1 MQQLLCG
8 LSMSSVIG
16 QQATRSC
23 LNGRERS
30 AQISLYFSQTE
41 PRTAPAGNSWLTRS
55 RLSPS
60 FKEEEQL
67 GIPLL
72 AAQGRFSTELGFA
85 IIANAGVKLPGFS
98 ISTFV
103 SRVQAVPEALASLMM
118 CLQTQRSFLAAFFAE
133 LQAIRTV
140 QTSPDL

>member
-1 MQQLLCG
+1 MRQLLCG
-8 LSMSSVIG
+8 LPMSSVIG

-30 AQISLYFSQTE
+30 AQISLYSSQTE
-41 PRTAPAGNSWLTRS
+41 LRTAPAGNSWLTRS

-67 GIPLL
+67 DIPLL
-72 AAQGRFSTELGFA
+72 AAQSRFSPELGFA
-85 IIANAGVKLPGFS
+85 IIANAGVRIPCFP

-103 SRVQAVPEALASLMM
+103 SRVEAVPEALASLMM
-118 CLQTQRSFLAAFFAE
+118 CLQTERPFLAAFFAE
-133 LQAIRTV
+133 LQAIQTV
-140 QTSPDL
+140 QTSQDL